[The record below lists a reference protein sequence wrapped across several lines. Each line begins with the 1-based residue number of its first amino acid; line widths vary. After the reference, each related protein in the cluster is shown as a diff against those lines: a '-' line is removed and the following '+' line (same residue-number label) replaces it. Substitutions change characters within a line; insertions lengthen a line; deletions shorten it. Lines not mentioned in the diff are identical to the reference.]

1 MAAVEDAISLDS
13 VEDAISLDSE
23 EDADSPVAS
32 VMCNKMSNVKMFYY
46 W

>member
-1 MAAVEDAISLDS
+1 MVEDAISLDS

-23 EDADSPVAS
+23 EDAGSPVAS
-32 VMCNKMSNVKMFYY
+32 VTRNKMLNDQMIYF